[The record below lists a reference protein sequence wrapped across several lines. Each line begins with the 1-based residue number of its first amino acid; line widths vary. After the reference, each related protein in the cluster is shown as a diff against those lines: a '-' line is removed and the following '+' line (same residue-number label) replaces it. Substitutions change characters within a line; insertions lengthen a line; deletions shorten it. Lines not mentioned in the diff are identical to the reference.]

1 MLLQLIVG
9 SLACLS
15 LVLHVVL
22 ALPLDP
28 LGLEHALAAGG
39 VPDVS
44 VVSLLLFRGDS
55 SVAASLL
62 WLLPNLN
69 ME

>member
-1 MLLQLIVG
+1 MLLQLILG
-9 SLACLS
+9 GLACLS
-15 LVLHVVL
+15 LVLRGVL
-22 ALPLDP
+22 ALP

-39 VPDVS
+39 VPEVDD
-44 VVSLLLFRGDS
+44 VSLLLFRGDS

>member
-1 MLLQLIVG
+1 MLLQLILG
-9 SLACLS
+9 GLACLS
-15 LVLHVVL
+15 LVLRGVL

-39 VPDVS
+39 VPEVDD
-44 VVSLLLFRGDS
+44 VSLLLFRGDS